1 MAERVVKPAP
11 LPCRG
16 CERARRCA
24 PGGQCIEIQD
34 RVVRPTG
41 YRGGFH
47 RQPLAGCF
55 TRRDGHDSDCTQ
67 PLRPVIEVGAARRCP
82 VPIVHRR
89 LIMLLLAR
97 VEGCDAQLTL
107 HEPVGIDLPRGARV
121 PEVIIA
127 ARLVSR
133 WTTHSCDPARLRD
146 QAHAS
151 AYLRLEWL
159 KSDADLAG
167 RPIEKWRSSGCIVVA
182 SDQFGHSLAGG
193 VDHRSAGAS
202 STGNR

>member
-1 MAERVVKPAP
+1 MLVTARMVAFSVSTRTRRRTSPPTGWDRADHFFQGHLDADVDLQGVVRRLYRYMAERVVKPAP

-24 PGGQCIEIQD
+24 PGGFVGQCIEIQD

-55 TRRDGHDSDCTQ
+55 TRRDGHHSDCTQ
-67 PLRPVIEVGAARRCP
+67 PLRLVTEVGAARRCP

-97 VEGCDAQLTL
+97 VEGCVLNSPFTNQ
-107 HEPVGIDLPRGARV
+107 
-121 PEVIIA
+121 
-127 ARLVSR
+127 
-133 WTTHSCDPARLRD
+133 
-146 QAHAS
+146 
-151 AYLRLEWL
+151 LRLTC
-159 KSDADLAG
+159 
-167 RPIEKWRSSGCIVVA
+167 RRRSVPVLS
-182 SDQFGHSLAGG
+182 
-193 VDHRSAGAS
+193 
-202 STGNR
+202 